1 MYQNA
6 RYSFSMI
13 DSGLVAQD
21 GLMSGP
27 IVLVN
32 NDKELNHNIHEFLRD
47 NGFTV
52 IVETSGR
59 RGKVLI
65 ESLEPIMV
73 ILDIVL
79 PDVDGLTICRDVRSN
94 YAGPILII
102 SALTND
108 IDEVASLET
117 GADGYLTKP
126 IQPRVLLAHIRA
138 LLRRHSSGFPEQ
150 AMKPSQQLSNQAL
163 PALDND
169 TLNVG
174 RIRISLATRT
184 VWMNGNRFD
193 MTSGEFDILWCLASH
208 TGQILSRDKLYY
220 QIRGMEYDG
229 MDRAIDQHISNIR
242 KKFDDDPKTPTII
255 KSVRGVGYLL
265 AG

>member
-1 MYQNA
+1 MQQSA

-13 DSGLVAQD
+13 DPGLVTQD
-21 GLMSGP
+21 DLMTGP

-32 NDKELNHNIHEFLRD
+32 NDKELNHNIHEFLRE

-59 RGKVLI
+59 RGKILI
-65 ESLEPIMV
+65 ESLEPLMV
-73 ILDIVL
+73 ILDIAL
-79 PDVDGLTICRDVRSN
+79 PDVDGLSICRDVRTN
-94 YAGPILII
+94 YTGPILIM

-138 LLRRHSSGFPEQ
+138 LLRRHSAGFSDQ
-150 AMKPSQQLSNQAL
+150 ALQPKQQLSNQSL
-163 PALDND
+163 PEIDDD
-169 TLNVG
+169 TLSVG
-174 RIRISLATRT
+174 RIRISLSTRT

-208 TGQILSRDKLYY
+208 AGQILSRDKLYY
-220 QIRGMEYDG
+220 HIRGMEYDG
-229 MDRAIDQHISNIR
+229 VDRAIDQHISNIR
-242 KKFDDDPKTPTII
+242 KKFCDDPKTPTII